1 MIYVVD
7 LTERIKV
14 ADLGDVVSIAAKC
27 LRAPPSLFSPNLI
40 EQSSYRILTTHT
52 KTRPILHDDR
62 SIRLGENRH
71 YQSFQTFGGYAD
83 VV

>member
-27 LRAPPSLFSPNLI
+27 FESSFRSISPNLI
-40 EQSSYRILTTHT
+40 DQSSYRILTTHT
-52 KTRPILHDDR
+52 RTRPILHDDR